1 MVCSWTSELPN
12 QERGLKKKYPIAK
25 SLFVEYKN
33 LDPSIA
39 VLRVLDHAG
48 EGVDRHVAR
57 VRIQDDG
64 HDIPETAWL
73 SDNSAVFFQAV
84 PYGKASKHTVL
95 LNGQEVLSFQPTASV
110 RVSHTI
116 YPSGD
121 VDVPRST

>member
-1 MVCSWTSELPN
+1 MEVGLTYTLPN
-12 QERGLKKKYPIAK
+12 EERGLNKNFQV
-25 SLFVEYKN
+25 SDTLFIEYEN

-39 VLRVLDHAG
+39 SLRILDHAG
-48 EGVDRHVAR
+48 EGVDRHVAS

-64 HDIPETAWL
+64 QDIPETAWL

-95 LNGQEVLSFQPTASV
+95 LNGHEVLSFQPTASV